1 MANQTRTRALGG
13 DLTSTDTTV
22 GDSSAVLVAA
32 DGGRRALVIQNRDD
46 TDAVYLSC
54 GSAATTSDLK
64 LAAGQTL
71 NFAAIG
77 LVPINA
83 VHAIAD
89 SAATPV
95 AIITG

>member
-1 MANQTRTRALGG
+1 MSQIRTRPLGG
-13 DLTSTDTTV
+13 TLTSTDTTV
-22 GDSSAVLVAA
+22 GDTSAILVAA
-32 DGGRRALVIQNRDD
+32 ASDRRALVIQNRDD

-64 LAAGQTL
+64 LAPGEAI

-77 LVPINA
+77 LVPTNA

-89 SAATPV
+89 AASTPV

>member
-1 MANQTRTRALGG
+1 MAGQIRTRPLGG

-22 GDSSAVLVAA
+22 GTASAELVGANG
-32 DGGRRALVIQNRDD
+32 DRRALVIQNRDD

-64 LAAGQTL
+64 LAAGETI
-71 NFAAIG
+71 NFAALG
-77 LVPINA
+77 VVPTNA

-89 SAATPV
+89 AASTPV